1 MNQLIDLDSLLIC
14 LTVGRNLEI
23 SLKGN
28 QYYFKYI
35 ISLIINIPGLF
46 MNITTYQS
54 IHKHYKSV
62 HKHYQPVHKH
72 YQSVHKQY

>member
-23 SLKGN
+23 SLKGK

-62 HKHYQPVHKH
+62 HKHYQLVHKH